1 MRNKKGQFESELKE
15 PVLFQ
20 FWIEKVDRSWLK
32 TEARKRKL
40 SVAGFIRNLIQ
51 QSKKIIK

>member
-20 FWIEKVDRSWLK
+20 FWIEKVDRSWLRQ
-32 TEARKRKL
+32 EAKKRNFSIAKL
-40 SVAGFIRNLIQ
+40 IRHLIQ
-51 QSKKIIK
+51 QAKKVIK